1 MYSYSVCI
9 SPPVVV
15 SETGYYRCTNDES
28 TVDSTPMVDVDSLP
42 EQSQELGQM
51 NDEIAT
57 KLDALAA
64 RQRERFQYETEQAPP
79 DPEDETEDM
88 G

>member
-1 MYSYSVCI
+1 
-9 SPPVVV
+9 
-15 SETGYYRCTNDES
+15 
-28 TVDSTPMVDVDSLP
+28 
-42 EQSQELGQM
+42 M
-51 NDEIAT
+51 NDVMGN
-57 KLDALAA
+57 KLEDLAA